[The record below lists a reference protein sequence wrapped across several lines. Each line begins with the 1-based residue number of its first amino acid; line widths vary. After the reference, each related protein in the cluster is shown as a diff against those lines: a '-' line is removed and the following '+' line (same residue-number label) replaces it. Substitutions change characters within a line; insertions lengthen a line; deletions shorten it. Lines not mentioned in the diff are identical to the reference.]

1 MPRDDALGD
10 AIARFARDDLEGR
23 ISLRIARYP
32 EPPPHLLLAARA
44 GFRGADVGPPA
55 VLELES
61 FDRASHDP
69 PWFRKQCGATHF
81 VASPHA
87 PDNPTAIAP
96 DAGRSDSNRSRSKS
110 ESDLHRVPTELSDL
124 SPQDAAGSCVLV
136 QRQKVEGWSDSVS
149 LDL

>member
-1 MPRDDALGD
+1 MPGDDALRHGV
-10 AIARFARDDLEGR
+10 ARLTDDDLEGG
-23 ISLRIARYP
+23 ISLRVAGDP
-32 EPPPHLLLAARA
+32 KPPPHLLLAA
-44 GFRGADVGPPA
+44 GSGLGGAHVGSAA

-69 PWFRKQCGATHF
+69 PWFRKLRGATHF